1 MAKGVNGG
9 ARAAPSKIGTAVLV
23 LLLVVLLAAAGC
35 GIWYAIATNG
45 FTRFITL
52 EYNGKE
58 LAQNAR
64 QVVLN
69 HGENEFGIRNMNP
82 FSGELTYTVEINPN
96 AEENFNFTVDENPT
110 AFSRVGELTKYF
122 GIEQGED
129 AFTVTVPQ
137 DYTMEWLLSQVYA
150 GSEVEMPEEFEKDKD
165 YFEMTVEFSDGTDIM
180 LLFNVSDK
188 VSSIEIDPP
197 SIIF

>member
-96 AEENFNFTVDENPT
+96 AEENFNFTVDENPA

-165 YFEMTVEFSDGTDIM
+165 YFEMTVEFSDGTDII

-188 VSSIEIDPP
+188 VASIEIDPP

>member
-96 AEENFNFTVDENPT
+96 AEENFNFTVDENPA

-150 GSEVEMPEEFEKDKD
+150 GSEVEMPEEFEKDRD

-197 SIIF
+197 GIIF

>member
-1 MAKGVNGG
+1 MAKGINGG
-9 ARAAPSKIGTAVLV
+9 ARAAPSKVGTVLLV

-35 GIWYAIATNG
+35 GVWYAIATDG
-45 FTRFITL
+45 FTQFITL

-96 AEENFNFTVDENPT
+96 AEENFNFTVDGNPA
-110 AFSRVGELTKYF
+110 AFSRVGELTEYF
-122 GIEQGED
+122 GIEQDEGG
-129 AFTVTVPQ
+129 FTVTVPEEFE
-137 DYTMEWLLSQVYA
+137 MEWLLSQVYA

-165 YFEMTVEFSDGTDIM
+165 YFEMTVAFSDGTDII
-180 LLFNVSDK
+180 LLFNVSGK
-188 VSSIEIDPP
+188 VENIELDPP
-197 SIIF
+197 NIIF

>member
-23 LLLVVLLAAAGC
+23 LPLVVLLAAAGC

-96 AEENFNFTVDENPT
+96 AEENFNFTVDGNPA
-110 AFSRVGELTKYF
+110 AFSRVSELTEYF
-122 GIEQGED
+122 GIVQVED
-129 AFTVTVPQ
+129 GFTVTVPEEFE
-137 DYTMEWLLSQVYA
+137 MEWLLSQIYA
-150 GSEVEMPEEFEKDKD
+150 GSEVEMPEKFEKDKD
-165 YFEMTVEFSDGTDIM
+165 YFELTVEFSDGTDFSIR
-180 LLFNVSDK
+180 FHIGRTVANV
-188 VSSIEIDPP
+188 VIDPP
-197 SIIF
+197 GIIF

>member
-82 FSGELTYTVEINPN
+82 FSGELTYTVEIGPN
-96 AEENFNFTVDENPT
+96 AEENFNFTVDGNPA

-122 GIEQGED
+122 GVEQGEGG
-129 AFTVTVPQ
+129 FTVTVPQ

>member
-96 AEENFNFTVDENPT
+96 AEENFNFTVDENPA

-137 DYTMEWLLSQVYA
+137 DYTMEWLLPQVYA